1 MKITQDILKQYAR
14 LIVRSGANVQQGQ
27 TVLLYVAVD
36 QAAFAEM
43 KSEWACQAAT
53 GSCSPSMRTVFSTAS
68 QSFCTAVSASS
79 SGKHFFAHFSEG

>member
-27 TVLLYVAVD
+27 TVLLFVAVD

-43 KSEWACQAAT
+43 IAE
-53 GSCSPSMRTVFSTAS
+53 
-68 QSFCTAVSASS
+68 
-79 SGKHFFAHFSEG
+79 